1 MVEQDIKQAAA
12 FDPLDMNNYKIEKLP
27 KMEKSSFERWMARL
41 GGPLAILAFVLVY
54 WVVDIPFIDNL
65 KESDFIP
72 TEIVTE
78 NADGTVTVE
87 QPAPAENVKKAAK
100 FIKDRGFDDFTR
112 ANYAMLAIFLAAII
126 LWITESVPNY
136 LTALLVILGLV
147 LTEVTSQKEAFAQ
160 LGHPV
165 MWLNIL
171 SFVLASMLVKTRA
184 AKRLALW
191 FVLKFGHSA
200 SGVFFSFL
208 VINVVLS
215 AFISATTVKAAILL
229 PIFMVVAAVYG
240 ASNGNR
246 NNFGRNIVL
255 QNLFQINIGA
265 SGFLTGSGANLLAAS
280 LIGGAMGITSISYS
294 DWFAAAFPMAIL
306 LLIIG
311 WWIGVKVIF
320 PIPKEQRKPQIE
332 GGLAKLREEL
342 DTMGKMNVE
351 EWKAIAI
358 FVGVLAMWA
367 TDKLH
372 GIDATTVAFIGA
384 VIALLPGVG
393 VVKWNDV
400 DIPWHLMLFSAGA
413 YAIGT
418 GLDAT
423 ALPKSMVDVMFNS
436 LGVTENTPFW
446 VLYLLLT
453 GMMIFSALLFQSKT
467 MRALIFVPI
476 AIGVAQKFGYPIMS
490 LAFPVALLIEH
501 VYVLPFNSK
510 PAALLYTTNHYSWS
524 DTFRYGMTMMLIG
537 WAMIIVWGETVLR
550 WLGYTEGL
558 FF

>member
-1 MVEQDIKQAAA
+1 MEQEIKKQEQ

-27 KMEKSSFERWMARL
+27 KMEKSAFERWMARL

-78 NADGTVTVE
+78 APDGTISVE
-87 QPAPAENVKKAAK
+87 QPAPAQNVKKAAK
-100 FIKDRGFDDFTR
+100 FITERGFDDFTR

-126 LWITESVPNY
+126 LWISESVPNY

-208 VINVVLS
+208 IINVVLS

-240 ASNGNR
+240 AANGNR

-255 QNLFQINIGA
+255 QNLFQVNIGA

-280 LIGGAMGITSISYS
+280 LIGGALGITSISYS
-294 DWFAAAFPMAIL
+294 DWFTAAFPLAIIL
-306 LLIIG
+306 LFIG
-311 WWIGVKVIF
+311 WFVGVKVIF

-332 GGLAKLREEL
+332 GGLEKLRVEL
-342 DTMGKMNVE
+342 DSMGKMNVE
-351 EWKAIAI
+351 EIKSIAI

-413 YAIGT
+413 YAIGA

-423 ALPKSMVDVMFNS
+423 ALPKTMVDVMFSS
-436 LGVTENTPFW
+436 LGVTAETPFW

-453 GMMIFSALLFQSKT
+453 GMMLFSALLFQSKT

-524 DTFRYGMTMMLIG
+524 DTFRYGITMMLIG
-537 WAMIIVWGETVLR
+537 WVMIILWGETVLR